1 MNQPKLKYPRLCRIL
16 TYVVVIGAA
25 ILPIILVFQFP
36 VPDGVKVVVLLASLC
51 GLLVY
56 LFRNF
61 LVLMMLD
68 MTLAMLSCYR
78 TARSRYP
85 LPPHRSAEAIRS
97 SILRYGIACDPTPIK
112 PTPSALRYKFSN
124 PMTVYTRGIEK
135 VVAAYEVD
143 FLTREAYRDIFSSAK
158 VNSKALIGKKKAL
171 FLDKTQ
177 KKQALHRVTV
187 VLVLAHQI
195 DPSLITEL
203 YDLVC
208 KQCGNE
214 EADCLVPCVVDLEHH
229 SCVFNCLR
237 VPYIGFSY
245 AVKNRGIRIIKNRVF
260 GGRLPLTDEYALP
273 PINDANP
280 EMSLW
285 ALWKEVHHQLI
296 GAEQKT
302 KKQFEAM
309 SERDIRMVGDVLYL
323 KWDQRGI
330 CQAVEFDT
338 EFKTDK
344 VESVTNWA
352 YPKSQPIG
360 KKTVQKLVTHITEY
374 YEKIGYDKEFIS
386 IVA

>member
-1 MNQPKLKYPRLCRIL
+1 MNKPKLKYPRLCRIL

-68 MTLAMLSCYR
+68 MTLTMLSCYR

-97 SILRYGIACDPTPIK
+97 SILRYGIACEPTPIK

-158 VNSKALIGKKKAL
+158 VNSTALIGKKKAL

-203 YDLVC
+203 YNLVC

-296 GAEQKT
+296 GAERKT
-302 KKQFEAM
+302 KKQFEDM
-309 SERDIRMVGDVLYL
+309 SEREIRMVGEVLYL
-323 KWDQRGI
+323 KWDGFGL
-330 CQAVEFDT
+330 CQTVKFDT
-338 EFKTDK
+338 ESKTVK

-360 KKTVQKLVTHITEY
+360 KKTIRKIEDYIFSYFQKQEYTVTFITFE
-374 YEKIGYDKEFIS
+374 
-386 IVA
+386 

>member
-1 MNQPKLKYPRLCRIL
+1 
-16 TYVVVIGAA
+16 
-25 ILPIILVFQFP
+25 
-36 VPDGVKVVVLLASLC
+36 
-51 GLLVY
+51 
-56 LFRNF
+56 
-61 LVLMMLD
+61 MMLD
-68 MTLAMLSCYR
+68 MALAMLSCYR

-97 SILRYGIACDPTPIK
+97 SILRYGIACEPTPIK

-158 VNSKALIGKKKAL
+158 VNSTALIGKKKAL

-187 VLVLAHQI
+187 VLVLVHQI

-214 EADCLVPCVVDLEHH
+214 EADCLVPCVVHLEHH

-260 GGRLPLTDEYALP
+260 GGRLPLIDEYALP

-296 GAEQKT
+296 GAERKT

-360 KKTVQKLVTHITEY
+360 KKTVQKLVTHIIEY

>member
-1 MNQPKLKYPRLCRIL
+1 
-16 TYVVVIGAA
+16 
-25 ILPIILVFQFP
+25 
-36 VPDGVKVVVLLASLC
+36 
-51 GLLVY
+51 
-56 LFRNF
+56 
-61 LVLMMLD
+61 
-68 MTLAMLSCYR
+68 
-78 TARSRYP
+78 
-85 LPPHRSAEAIRS
+85 
-97 SILRYGIACDPTPIK
+97 
-112 PTPSALRYKFSN
+112 
-124 PMTVYTRGIEK
+124 MTVYTRGVEK

-158 VNSKALIGKKKAL
+158 VNSTALIGKKKAL

-214 EADCLVPCVVDLEHH
+214 ETDCLVPCVVDLEHH

-237 VPYIGFSY
+237 VPSIGFSY

-285 ALWKEVHHQLI
+285 DLWKEVHHQLI
-296 GAEQKT
+296 GAERKT

-338 EFKTDK
+338 ESKTAK
-344 VESVTNWA
+344 VEYVTNWA

-360 KKTVQKLVTHITEY
+360 KKTIR
-374 YEKIGYDKEFIS
+374 KIEELFEGNKCDRVFLLLKK
-386 IVA
+386 

>member
-97 SILRYGIACDPTPIK
+97 SILRYGIACEPTPIK

-158 VNSKALIGKKKAL
+158 VNSTALIGKKKAL

-195 DPSLITEL
+195 GPSLITEL

-214 EADCLVPCVVDLEHH
+214 EANCLVPCVVDLEHH
-229 SCVFNCLR
+229 SCAFNCLR

-296 GAEQKT
+296 GAERKT

-309 SERDIRMVGDVLYL
+309 SEREIRMVGDVLYL

-330 CQAVEFDT
+330 CQTVELDT
-338 EFKTDK
+338 ESKTAK

-360 KKTVQKLVTHITEY
+360 KKTIQKLVTHITEY
-374 YEKIGYDKEFIS
+374 YERIGFSTVFINMD
-386 IVA
+386 

>member
-143 FLTREAYRDIFSSAK
+143 FLTREAYRDILSSAK

-273 PINDANP
+273 PINDTDP

-285 ALWKEVHHQLI
+285 ALWKEVHHQVV
-296 GAEQKT
+296 GAERKT

-330 CQAVEFDT
+330 CQTVKFDT
-338 EFKTDK
+338 ESKTAK

-360 KKTVQKLVTHITEY
+360 KKTIRKIEDYIFSYFQKQEYTVTFITFE
-374 YEKIGYDKEFIS
+374 
-386 IVA
+386 

>member
-97 SILRYGIACDPTPIK
+97 SILRYGIACEPTPIK

-158 VNSKALIGKKKAL
+158 VNSTALIGKKKAL

-229 SCVFNCLR
+229 SCAFNCLR

-296 GAEQKT
+296 GAERKT

-309 SERDIRMVGDVLYL
+309 SEREIRMVGDVLYL

-330 CQAVEFDT
+330 CQTVELDT
-338 EFKTDK
+338 ESKTAK

-360 KKTVQKLVTHITEY
+360 KKTIQKLVTHITEY
-374 YEKIGYDKEFIS
+374 YERIGFSTVFINMD
-386 IVA
+386 

>member
-16 TYVVVIGAA
+16 TYVVVIGAG

-97 SILRYGIACDPTPIK
+97 NILRYGIACDPTPIK

-124 PMTVYTRGIEK
+124 PMTIYTRGIEK

-143 FLTREAYRDIFSSAK
+143 FLTREVYRDIFSSAK

-203 YDLVC
+203 YELVC
-208 KQCGNE
+208 RQCGNE
-214 EADCLVPCVVDLEHH
+214 EEDCLVPCVVDLEHH

-237 VPYIGFSY
+237 VPYIGFNY

-273 PINDANP
+273 PINETDP

-285 ALWKEVHHQLI
+285 SLWKEVHHQLI
-296 GAEQKT
+296 GAERKT
-302 KKQFEAM
+302 KKQFESM
-309 SERDIRMVGDVLYL
+309 SEREIRMIGDVLFL

-330 CQAVEFDT
+330 CQTVELDT
-338 EFKTDK
+338 ESKTAK

-360 KKTVQKLVTHITEY
+360 KKTIQKLVTHITDYFEI
-374 YEKIGYDKEFIS
+374 IGYSTVFINMD
-386 IVA
+386 

>member
-16 TYVVVIGAA
+16 TYVVVIGAG

-143 FLTREAYRDIFSSAK
+143 FLTREVYRDIFSSAK

-195 DPSLITEL
+195 DPSLIAEL
-203 YDLVC
+203 YELVC

-214 EADCLVPCVVDLEHH
+214 EEDCLVPCVVDLEHH

-237 VPYIGFSY
+237 VPYIGFNY

-260 GGRLPLTDEYALP
+260 GGRLQLTGEFTLP
-273 PINDANP
+273 PINDADP

-296 GAEQKT
+296 GAERKT
-302 KKQFEAM
+302 KKQFESM
-309 SERDIRMVGDVLYL
+309 SEREIRMVGDVLYL

-330 CQAVEFDT
+330 CQTVELDT
-338 EFKTDK
+338 ESKTAK

-360 KKTVQKLVTHITEY
+360 KKTIHKIKEHITDYFRSQGYSVEY
-374 YEKIGYDKEFIS
+374 
-386 IVA
+386 